1 LRLSIHWKDLNLK
14 VFHRFNWI
22 FNLDILLIMEPAN
35 SGHYALEFNHFL
47 FVGPFPFGALR
58 PEYNF
63 IKTAGQFII

>member
-1 LRLSIHWKDLNLK
+1 
-14 VFHRFNWI
+14 
-22 FNLDILLIMEPAN
+22 MEPAG